1 MSPAANCDRSG
12 RDLGRACGTTHARQT
27 GEASN
32 VTNGGRGNKKGS
44 AEGRLDTDTT
54 VGTEV
59 LRQQRHDAKTNMDG
73 VQNLPAHL
81 QGEFMKTIEQMQTKD
96 SLT

>member
-1 MSPAANCDRSG
+1 MTPRASGAPASARLEEKSG
-12 RDLGRACGTTHARQT
+12 GNS
-27 GEASN
+27 ASN
-32 VTNGGRGNKKGS
+32 ISLDAERPEAGDKKGS